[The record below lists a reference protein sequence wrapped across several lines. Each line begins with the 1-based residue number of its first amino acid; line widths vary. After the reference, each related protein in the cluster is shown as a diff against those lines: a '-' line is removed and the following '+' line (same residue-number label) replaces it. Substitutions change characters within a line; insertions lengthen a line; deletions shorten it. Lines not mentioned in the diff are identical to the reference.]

1 MKFILLAFIAF
12 LSAFPNG
19 YILKN
24 DNKEDN
30 GDDHAN
36 GAVAQPLL
44 AYLVKQHSRN
54 DSLLN
59 NMNINDNNNSL
70 GT

>member
-44 AYLVKQHSRN
+44 AYLVNQH
-54 DSLLN
+54 SLLN